1 MKWTDDD
8 PLATDIL
15 SARLRAKFYGAQV
28 ITYRPFILKVLEHSA
43 AKSSKPGE
51 AISEDFLREVNA
63 PVVNKDAT
71 RMDEI
76 DPKVLDY
83 AKKCIKA
90 LINSTKAFYGLG
102 NPGRVRLI
110 VTNIWGT
117 AHA

>member
-1 MKWTDDD
+1 MKWTDND

-28 ITYRPFILKVLEHSA
+28 ITYRRSLQ
-43 AKSSKPGE
+43 PGE
-51 AISEDFLREVNA
+51 TISENYVREIGA
-63 PVVNKDAT
+63 PAVNKDAT
-71 RMDEI
+71 RIDEI

-90 LINSTKAFYGLG
+90 LINSTKAFHGLG
-102 NPGRVRLI
+102 NPGKVRLI